1 MKSPKTPVLADPGR
15 VAVTQGDLNRDTAVT
30 QSIMNNTDQVTPDG
44 ELRYTKQDFQQFI
57 PEKFDDKG
65 KKIPGTGVYVTTPK
79 WTATQTLSAA
89 QQQIKNLGDQTDI
102 NMGTIG
108 RDQSSKIGALL
119 NTNFNEDGSLDRDRV
134 EKALNDRMNPQLQ
147 KQRTALHDSLI
158 NRGMREGSQAYNDAI
173 DQAGRQEN
181 DARLGVIAQGGNEQ
195 NQAIQRAKAI
205 RSTPI
210 DEINALMAG
219 SQVAQPQFTNTP
231 NVGVAGVD
239 YQGGVQ
245 ARDSMLMDQY
255 RSKVARNNAMMG
267 GLFGLATAPLTAF
280 SDRRLK
286 KNVVSLGTLSNG
298 LNVYRYS
305 MIWDD
310 ASHIGVMAD
319 EVRAIRPDAVHRN
332 ASGFD
337 VVDYGRLAA

>member
-1 MKSPKTPVLADPGR
+1 MNNPKPPTVADPGR

-30 QSIMNNTDQVTPDG
+30 QSIMNNTDQITPDG
-44 ELRYTKQDFQQFI
+44 QLRYTKQDYQQFI

-65 KKIPGTGVYVTTPK
+65 VKIPGTGIYVNTPK
-79 WTATQTLSAA
+79 WTATQTLSQA
-89 QQQIKNLGDQTDI
+89 QQKIKGLSDQTSI

-119 NTNFNEDGSLDRDRV
+119 NTNFNQDGSLDRDRV

-158 NRGMREGSQAYNDAI
+158 NRGMREGTQAYNDAI
-173 DQAGRQEN
+173 DGAGRQEN
-181 DARLGVIAQGGNEQ
+181 DARLAVIAQGGNEQ

-210 DEINALMAG
+210 DEINALMSG

-245 ARDSMLMDQY
+245 NRDNVLMQQY
-255 RSKVARNNAMMG
+255 QSKVQRNNAMMG
-267 GLFGLATAPLTAF
+267 GLFGLGSAAVKF

-286 KNVVSLGTLSNG
+286 KNIVRLGTLPNG

-310 ASHIGVMAD
+310 ERHVGVMAD
-319 EVRAIRPDAVHRN
+319 EVMAIAPHAVHRN
-332 ASGFD
+332 SSGFD
-337 VVDYGRLAA
+337 VVDYGSLAA

>member
-1 MKSPKTPVLADPGR
+1 MKQPTPPAVADPGR

-30 QSIMNNTDQVTPDG
+30 QSIMNNTDQITPDG
-44 ELRYTKQDFQQFI
+44 ELRYTKQDYQQFI

-65 KKIPGTGVYVTTPK
+65 VKIPGTGVYVNTPK
-79 WTATQTLSAA
+79 WTATQTLSEA
-89 QQQIKNLGDQTDI
+89 QQKIKGLGDQTSI

-119 NTNFNEDGSLDRDRV
+119 NTNFNQDGSLDRDRV

-158 NRGMREGSQAYNDAI
+158 NRGMREGTQAYNDAI
-173 DQAGRQEN
+173 DGASRQEN
-181 DARLGVIAQGGNEQ
+181 DARLAVIAQGGNEQ
-195 NQAIQRAKAI
+195 NQSIQRAKVI

-210 DEINALMAG
+210 DEINALMSG
-219 SQVAQPQFTNTP
+219 SQVAQPNFTNTP

-245 ARDSMLMDQY
+245 NRDNMLMQQY
-255 RSKVARNNAMMG
+255 QSKVQRNNAMMG
-267 GLFGLATAPLTAF
+267 GLFGLGSAAVKF

-286 KNVVSLGTLSNG
+286 KNIVRLGTLPNG

-305 MIWDD
+305 MIWDNKN
-310 ASHIGVMAD
+310 HIGVMAD
-319 EVRAIRPDAVHRN
+319 EVKEIAPNAVHRN

-337 VVDYGRLAA
+337 IVDYGSLAA